1 MTFITHCKDSSQARL
16 LGRASLAAIATMI
29 AAAPATA
36 QQDGAARPYAGI
48 EEVVIYS
55 TKRPVAESAQNVPNA
70 ITAIGPG
77 KIEDSFAV
85 DITEIGRLAP
95 NVELQPVST
104 FPGFAN
110 FTIRGI
116 GVNNST
122 RSIDPAV
129 NVMMDGMVFGFQGAT
144 ILDTFDLESV
154 EVLRGPQGILFGRN
168 TTGGAVS
175 FRTRRPTGEFGVR
188 GRVTIGNFDRFDVSA
203 SVEGP
208 LVENKVAAKLSV
220 ISRNMDGWFEDNNG
234 GTFVPAPSNPSGLQP
249 QNSTVDLPQTEF
261 VMIKP
266 TIVITPNEDLEITLL
281 GQYLRSRGG
290 SGAGGAFIPDTGE
303 LSLAQTE
310 FGFFPSED
318 FFEVNHNLPGKNQTD
333 QWYAIAEVNW
343 NIGHG
348 TITSITAYRDVPKF
362 DTDLDVDETPFTLI
376 HFPDNQE
383 DSEQF
388 SQELRYASEF
398 SDKFDFIVG
407 AYYFNMEMRILER
420 RQLTGVAAGRAH
432 TDFLFQQGDFTQ
444 KTENLSAFLNANY
457 HINEQWTVT
466 AGGRFTYEEKTLDL
480 IPITTCAGPGFT
492 GCNTNVTRFEED
504 WNNFSPTVGVEFRP
518 REDVLT
524 YLKWT
529 RGFRSGNFNGRTANV
544 AAVGPA
550 NPESVDQVEVG
561 LKSSWLD
568 NRLRVNLAGFWSD
581 FKDIQRPFQ
590 RPFGGGL
597 VQDLANAGSATILG
611 LELEVTAVPH
621 PDLVLEANAGWIDAS
636 FDEFLGLDVDGDG
649 VIDAGDN
656 AAAEMLE
663 FDRVPEFN
671 FHISA
676 NYRIPLQLDGDLSY
690 RIAYTWKDDFF
701 TDVRNIP
708 TLAQESY
715 GVLDMSLTYQM
726 DNWRVAVF
734 GKNITETEFVDV
746 RSRIFNFQSFG
757 GQPRT
762 WGLEVSFQY

>member
-1 MTFITHCKDSSQARL
+1 MAAITIPIHDHARAL
-16 LGRASLAAIATMI
+16 LGGVSLSVLLAAAG
-29 AAAPATA
+29 AASA
-36 QQDGAARPYAGI
+36 QDGGGQRAHAGI

-55 TKRPVAESAQNVPNA
+55 TKRPVAESAQDVPNA

-77 KIEDSFAV
+77 KIEDSFSI

-129 NVMMDGMVFGFQGAT
+129 NVLMDGMVFGFQGAT

-188 GRVTIGNFDRFDVSA
+188 GRVTIGNFDRFDAGA
-203 SVEGP
+203 SIEGS
-208 LVENKVAAKLSV
+208 LVENKVAAKLAV
-220 ISRNMDGWFEDNNG
+220 LTRNQDGWFEDNNG
-234 GTFVPAPSNPSGLQP
+234 GTFVPAPQNPTGLQP
-249 QNSTVDLPQTEF
+249 ENSTVDLPQTEF

-266 TIVITPNEDLEITLL
+266 TIVITPSENLEITLL

-303 LSLAQTE
+303 LTTAQTQ
-310 FGFFPSED
+310 FGFFPPED

-333 QWYAIAEVNW
+333 QWYAIGEVNW
-343 NIGHG
+343 DLGHG
-348 TITSITAYRDVPKF
+348 TVTSITAYRDVPKF

-376 HFPDNQE
+376 HFPDNEE
-383 DSEQF
+383 DSNQF
-388 SQELRYASEF
+388 SEELRYASEF
-398 SDKFDFIVG
+398 SDRFDFIVG
-407 AYYFNMEMRILER
+407 AYYFNMKMRIIER

-444 KTENLSAFLNANY
+444 KTENISAFVHGNY
-457 HINEQWTVT
+457 HIDEQWTVS

-480 IPITTCAGPGFT
+480 IPISTCAGPGFT
-492 GCNTNVTRFEED
+492 GCATAVTRLQED
-504 WNNFSPTVGVEFRP
+504 WSNFAPTVGVEYHP
-518 REDVLT
+518 REDAMA
-524 YLKWT
+524 YAKWT
-529 RGFRSGNFNGRTANV
+529 RGFRSGNFNGRTSSVNTA
-544 AAVGPA
+544 GPA
-550 NPESVDQVEVG
+550 DPETVDQVELG
-561 LKSSWLD
+561 FKSSWLD
-568 NRLRVNLAGFWSD
+568 KRLRINAAGFWSD

-590 RPFGGGL
+590 RPFGGAL
-597 VQDLANAGSATILG
+597 VQDLANAGSATIFG

-621 PDLVLEANAGWIDAS
+621 PDLVLEANGGWTDAS
-636 FDEFLGLDVDGDG
+636 FDEFLGIDIDGDG
-649 VIDAGDN
+649 VIDANDN
-656 AAAEMLE
+656 AAAKKLDFE
-663 FDRVPEFN
+663 RVPKFN
-671 FHISA
+671 FHVSGT
-676 NYRIPLQLDGDLSY
+676 YTFPLKLGGDLFY
-690 RIAYTWKDDFF
+690 RVAYTWKDSFF

-708 TLAQESY
+708 TLAQPSY
-715 GVLDMSLTYQM
+715 GLLDMSLTYQM
-726 DNWRVAVF
+726 DHWRVALF
-734 GKNITETEFVDV
+734 GKNITRTEFVDV

-757 GQPRT
+757 GAPRT
-762 WGLEVSFQY
+762 WGMEMSFQY